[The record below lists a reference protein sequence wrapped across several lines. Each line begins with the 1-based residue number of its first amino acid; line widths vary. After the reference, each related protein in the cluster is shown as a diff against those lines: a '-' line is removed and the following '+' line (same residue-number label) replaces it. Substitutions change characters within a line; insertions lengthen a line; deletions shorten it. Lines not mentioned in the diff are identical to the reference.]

1 MVQLIWVTTL
11 ARVKAWCLAAPSL
24 PLNQC
29 CVFNQRYSVA
39 FTCEQFK
46 RRAQSD
52 ELIYQISL
60 KVTLLKLRL
69 LGAVELIQNMSLKF
83 PCVHCVPR
91 LKRQYKYP
99 SGASV
104 LHLTEWNC
112 DIFNIRYRF
121 TVNRMYLQ
129 EYSVQ
134 RTNADT

>member
-1 MVQLIWVTTL
+1 MVQLIWSTL
-11 ARVKAWCLAAPSL
+11 ARLKAWCLAAPSL
-24 PLNQC
+24 PPNQC

-69 LGAVELIQNMSLKF
+69 HGGCRVKTEYVPKF
-83 PCVHCVPR
+83 PCVHCIPR
-91 LKRQYKYP
+91 LKRQHKYP
-99 SGASV
+99 SGASE

-112 DIFNIRYRF
+112 DILNIRYRF